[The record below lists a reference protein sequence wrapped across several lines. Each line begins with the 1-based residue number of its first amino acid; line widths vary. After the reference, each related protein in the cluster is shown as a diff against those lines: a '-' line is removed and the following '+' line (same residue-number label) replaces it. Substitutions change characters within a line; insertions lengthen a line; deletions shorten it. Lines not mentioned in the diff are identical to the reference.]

1 MAGMAPNQAFVVAS
15 RDQLRAL
22 RGGDGLRTSTAAFL
36 RAPASAGPDLRAAIE
51 RAVPDADVA
60 SRAERIAS
68 IENSPMTRGLVA
80 GVAAAAFV
88 AFAYAALAVSA
99 ALALAGAV
107 AGHRGRPPPD
117 PRPVAPRGARPGHRR
132 ARPDDHRRV
141 RRRASRS
148 GLGLFALLRDGL
160 GLASLV
166 GAPIVVDVGI
176 DPVQL
181 GAVLLAIVA
190 IVALG
195 IGLGAALQRGA
206 APVAAVRRGFE

>member
-1 MAGMAPNQAFVVAS
+1 MY
-15 RDQLRAL
+15 
-22 RGGDGLRTSTAAFL
+22 L
-36 RAPASAGPDLRAAIE
+36 RAPASSEAELTAAI
-51 RAVPDADVA
+51 RRVVPDADIE
-60 SRAERIAS
+60 SRAARIAS
-68 IENSPMTRGLVA
+68 IEDSPMTRGLVA

-99 ALALAGAV
+99 ALALAGASRAIEV
-107 AGHRGRPPPD
+107 AHLRTLGLSRREALGLVIVEHGPTIV
-117 PRPVAPRGARPGHRR
+117 VAFVVGA
-132 ARPDDHRRV
+132 AL
-141 RRRASRS
+141 

-181 GAVLLAIVA
+181 GLVLLAIVS

-195 IGLGAALQRGA
+195 IGLGAALQRDA
-206 APVAAVRRGFE
+206 APVAAVRRGFD